1 MTERTEGGTCHN
13 DKPSHLK
20 GSRGEDVWYGYFL
33 PFPLAAGAKIAGGGV
48 EERSSLPLGLPFP
61 LPDP

>member
-20 GSRGEDVWYGYFL
+20 EAGGEDVWYGYFL